1 MRVVNNFKS
10 YLKLLESKKII
21 LDPNIRKNKILEK
34 INKIHKARKLK
45 QNISEKLLDEVVDLV
60 ESPNILVGK
69 FDKSFLDIPKEIL
82 TTTMQKNQKYFPIF
96 DEKGDLTNNFIKW
109 QYSEKN

>member
-1 MRVVNNFKS
+1 M
-10 YLKLLESKKII
+10 
-21 LDPNIRKNKILEK
+21 
-34 INKIHKARKLK
+34 
-45 QNISEKLLDEVVDLV
+45 VDLV

-96 DEKGDLTNNFIKW
+96 DEKGDLTNNFIIVANLKDKKGFIKFR
-109 QYSEKN
+109 SIHRKCLA